1 MRPAITA
8 KIATNKISAHNKEIP
23 RRFLLSVSIIRD
35 VEGGAAEYL
44 RLVEDG
50 EGGAKREG
58 LSCGRE
64 FSMAVSVERV
74 WGVRVRSWGVNY
86 AWRKFEGMSWINRRS
101 IVI

>member
-1 MRPAITA
+1 MRRATTA
-8 KIATNKISAHNKEIP
+8 KIATNKTSAHNKEIP

-50 EGGAKREG
+50 EGRAKREG
-58 LSCGRE
+58 LNCGRE

-74 WGVRVRSWGVNY
+74 WGARARSWGVNY
-86 AWRKFEGMSWINRRS
+86 VWRKFEGTKE
-101 IVI
+101 

>member
-1 MRPAITA
+1 M
-8 KIATNKISAHNKEIP
+8 
-23 RRFLLSVSIIRD
+23 SIIRD

-64 FSMAVSVERV
+64 LSMAVSMGRARELLGCELRVEEV
-74 WGVRVRSWGVNY
+74 
-86 AWRKFEGMSWINRRS
+86 
-101 IVI
+101 